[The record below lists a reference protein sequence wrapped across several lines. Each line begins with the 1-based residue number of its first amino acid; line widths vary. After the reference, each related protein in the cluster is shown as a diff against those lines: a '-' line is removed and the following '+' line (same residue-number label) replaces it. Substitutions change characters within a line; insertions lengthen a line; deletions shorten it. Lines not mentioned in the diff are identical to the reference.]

1 MDSQQVAVKSRKRS
15 GAQFSDD
22 LSQDDDEEGD
32 DSIREGGLRNNS
44 QKRKT
49 DKNSRGSS
57 SILEMLR
64 GFLQQQERVELQW
77 MESME
82 RNQRERELFELE
94 WRQSMEKL
102 ERERLMMEQAWM
114 EREEQRLIREEIRA
128 EKRDAL
134 LTSLLN
140 KLIGQGNV

>member
-15 GAQFSDD
+15 GDQFSDD
-22 LSQDDDEEGD
+22 LSQDEDEAGD
-32 DSIREGGLRNNS
+32 NNIREGVLRNNS

-49 DKNSRGSS
+49 DINSHGSS

-64 GFLQQQERVELQW
+64 DFLQPQQRVEWQW

-82 RNQRERELFELE
+82 RNQRERELFEFE

-102 ERERLMMEQAWM
+102 ERERGW
-114 EREEQRLIREEIRA
+114 
-128 EKRDAL
+128 
-134 LTSLLN
+134 
-140 KLIGQGNV
+140 